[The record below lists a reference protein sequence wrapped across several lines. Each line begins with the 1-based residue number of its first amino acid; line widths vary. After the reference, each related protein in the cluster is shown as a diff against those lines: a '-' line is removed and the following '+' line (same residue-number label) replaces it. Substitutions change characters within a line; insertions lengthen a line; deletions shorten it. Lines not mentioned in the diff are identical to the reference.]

1 MLNIIKALK
10 MTDEVDTTYESETP
24 NGIEFHLNLLS
35 YLASKF
41 GNLDDKNL
49 DIAKAGYSAGR
60 SAMKKNLWRIRNSA
74 MDRFLGIKELSEI
87 EKIIEQQQ
95 GLYEEAYA
103 LGRQDLLKK
112 LPPEA
117 EQFFPVTSVK
127 VLR

>member
-1 MLNIIKALK
+1 
-10 MTDEVDTTYESETP
+10 MTDGVDTTYESETP
-24 NGIEFHLNLLS
+24 NGVEIHFNLAS
-35 YLASKF
+35 YLNSKF

-49 DIAKAGYSAGR
+49 DIARAGYYAGR

-74 MDRFLGIKELSEI
+74 LDRFLGIRELSEI

-95 GLYEEAYA
+95 KLYEEAYA

-112 LPPEA
+112 LPTTA
-117 EQFFPVTSVK
+117 GQFFPVESVR